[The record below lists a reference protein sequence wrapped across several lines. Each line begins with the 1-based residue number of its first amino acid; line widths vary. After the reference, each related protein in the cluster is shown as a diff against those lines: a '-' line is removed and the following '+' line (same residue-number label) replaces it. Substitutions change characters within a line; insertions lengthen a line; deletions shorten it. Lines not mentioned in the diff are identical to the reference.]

1 MRKPPFSNK
10 TQIQSST
17 SEALANA
24 LVNYLHIDDELI
36 NFLHCIYFV
45 LVLVKLFYIMKEIL
59 KILLHPAILII

>member
-36 NFLHCIYFV
+36 NFLHSIYFV
-45 LVLVKLFYIMKEIL
+45 LVLVKLFYIMEEIL